1 MRKTIEQYFIRN
13 EIKDKELYA
22 LLDALNLTNKDVV
35 DFIYKFHKL
44 LNTKV
49 DGEKNIAEELVA
61 FIKDT
66 KNDEILRKFG
76 VFNDISDYTRYF
88 EKDNLDIAN
97 LTDVYDN
104 ILDKEND
111 NYIKKLN

>member
-88 EKDNLDIAN
+88 QKDNLDITN

-104 ILDKEND
+104 ILDRENY

>member
-13 EIKDKELYA
+13 EIKDKELYV

-49 DGEKNIAEELVA
+49 DGEKNIAEELA
-61 FIKDT
+61 TFIKDS
-66 KNDEILRKFG
+66 KNDEVLRKFG
-76 VFNDISDYTRYF
+76 ILNDNYDYASHIK
-88 EKDNLDIAN
+88 KDPEEFSSMS
-97 LTDVYDN
+97 DVYDN

-111 NYIKKLN
+111 ILAKKLK

>member
-44 LNTKV
+44 LI
-49 DGEKNIAEELVA
+49 NI
-61 FIKDT
+61 
-66 KNDEILRKFG
+66 NN
-76 VFNDISDYTRYF
+76 FN
-88 EKDNLDIAN
+88 
-97 LTDVYDN
+97 
-104 ILDKEND
+104 
-111 NYIKKLN
+111 KLQ